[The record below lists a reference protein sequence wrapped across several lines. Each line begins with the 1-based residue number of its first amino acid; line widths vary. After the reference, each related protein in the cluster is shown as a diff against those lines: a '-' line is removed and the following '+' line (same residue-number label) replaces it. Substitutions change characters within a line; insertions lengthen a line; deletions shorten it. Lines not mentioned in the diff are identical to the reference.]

1 MSYSKYKLHHVLFPP
16 FLSTVNLQTGS
27 LQFFSYDSARNIRSY
42 PISDPI
48 SFHVFFLVFDTG
60 KLGKICRLH
69 WKERLKLPN
78 VKVIRLCEVA
88 KIYGSSHVSGKLP
101 TYPSPKPISLRA
113 KCWLKWGTGGQFPK
127 NVSFTDFYM
136 VVVGWAGSL
145 SPAPT
150 IQTSVKFR
158 DFDKSL

>member
-1 MSYSKYKLHHVLFPP
+1 MQSEMSYSKYKLHHVLFPP

-101 TYPSPKPISLRA
+101 TYPSPKPKLTLTSHL
-113 KCWLKWGTGGQFPK
+113 GQNVGSREGQVGSFPK
-127 NVSFTDFYM
+127 TYHLQTFTWWWWGGRE
-136 VVVGWAGSL
+136 V
-145 SPAPT
+145 
-150 IQTSVKFR
+150 
-158 DFDKSL
+158 